1 MSVIQSRQAH
11 AVLDMPSR
19 RLKALKIERLL
30 GLDQGT
36 APICMLEVGCGSAG
50 ISHYFGTHP
59 SARFEVHA
67 VDVTDSRLV
76 FDAYDFRVV
85 PDTELPYPDARFDVV
100 LSNHVIEHVGDE
112 AAQLRHLRE
121 LRRVLKP
128 GGVGYLAVPNRWM
141 LVEPHYQLAFLS
153 WFPEA
158 WRSGYLRL
166 FRNATHY
173 DCRPLEMAEL
183 EAMLS
188 KSGFSCKNIC
198 VEAIKATSDIED
210 SNSMQM
216 RIASCL
222 PDSILKLLN
231 PINPTLIYIFAARQ
245 ELDFQ
250 SERGTI

>member
-1 MSVIQSRQAH
+1 MSVTQSRQAH

-30 GLDQGT
+30 GLDQST
-36 APICMLEVGCGSAG
+36 APICMLEVGCGSGG

-76 FDAYDFRVV
+76 FDAYDFQVV
-85 PDTELPYPDARFDVV
+85 PDTELPYPDSHFDVV

-112 AAQLRHLRE
+112 AAQLRHLCE

-141 LVEPHYQLAFLS
+141 LVEPHYRLAFLS
-153 WFPEA
+153 WLPEA

-173 DCRPLEMAEL
+173 DCRPLEMGDL
-183 EAMLS
+183 ETM
-188 KSGFSCKNIC
+188 FSASDFIYKNVC
-198 VEAIKATSDIED
+198 VEAIRETADIE
-210 SNSMQM
+210 SSIGIQM

-231 PINPTLIYIFAARQ
+231 PINPTLIYILAERQ
-245 ELDFQ
+245 KIDFQ
-250 SERGTI
+250 SEREAV

>member
-1 MSVIQSRQAH
+1 MEFCIYDP
-11 AVLDMPSR
+11 VLLNVSIS
-19 RLKALKIERLL
+19 LKALKIERLL

-36 APICMLEVGCGSAG
+36 APICMLEVGCGSGG

-59 SARFEVHA
+59 SVRFEVHA

-121 LRRVLKP
+121 LKRVLKP

-141 LVEPHYQLAFLS
+141 LVEPHYRLAFLS
-153 WFPEA
+153 WLPEA

-183 EAMLS
+183 ETMLS

-231 PINPTLIYIFAARQ
+231 PINPTLIYILAARQ